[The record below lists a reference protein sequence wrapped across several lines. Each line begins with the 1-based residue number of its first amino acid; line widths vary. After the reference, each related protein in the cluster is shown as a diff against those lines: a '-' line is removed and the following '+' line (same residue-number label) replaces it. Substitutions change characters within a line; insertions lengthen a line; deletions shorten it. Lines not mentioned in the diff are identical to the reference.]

1 MLIVDDSV
9 VIRRLISHALTEDPH
24 IEVVGTAADGSI
36 ALQRIPQYQPDV
48 ITLDVEMPV
57 MDGLETL
64 RQLRARYPA
73 IHVIMFST
81 LTERGAEATVTALS
95 LGAADYVPKAANAG
109 SLDRSMES
117 LRSELVP
124 KIKQFYQLPSPT
136 PQVSSNSSTGALS
149 SAAPV
154 KLGSRQAV
162 RAPKVVAI
170 GVSTGG
176 PNALAEVLPM
186 FAADFP
192 LPILIVQH
200 MPPVFTRLL
209 AERLSCLT
217 ALAVEEAKDEAL
229 VKPQKILIAP
239 GDYHMKLR
247 RNRAGQT
254 VVALNQEPQE
264 NSCRPS
270 VDVLF
275 RSVAEVYDGA
285 AIAVMLTGMGSD
297 GVRGITQLRQQG
309 AYVIAQD
316 EATATVWG
324 MPGAVIKA
332 GLADSVVPLS
342 SVVPEILKQLKA
354 N

>member
-1 MLIVDDSV
+1 MLVVDDSV

-36 ALQRIPQYQPDV
+36 ALQRVPQYQPDV

-81 LTERGAEATVTALS
+81 LTERGTAATVTALS

-124 KIKQFYQLPSPT
+124 KIKQFYCLPGT
-136 PQVSSNSSTGALS
+136 AQQAASNSS
-149 SAAPV
+149 APAISTATPA
-154 KLGSRQAV
+154 KLVSRKDV
-162 RAPKVVAI
+162 LAPKVVAI

-186 FAADFP
+186 FGADFP

-209 AERLSCLT
+209 AERLNSLAALT
-217 ALAVEEAKDEAL
+217 VEEAKDEVL
-229 VKPQKILIAP
+229 VQPGKILIAP

-247 RNRAGQT
+247 RNTGGQ
-254 VVALNQEPQE
+254 VAVALNQEPQE

-275 RSVAEVYDGA
+275 HSVAEVYGGA
-285 AIAVMLTGMGSD
+285 VIAVMLTGMGAD
-297 GVRGITQLRQQG
+297 GVRGMTQLRRQG

-324 MPGAVIKA
+324 MPGAVVKA

-342 SVVPEILKQLKA
+342 SVVPEILKQVKA